1 MCDTCPRR
9 APAPPPCEQAGSLR
23 RRCPTA
29 SPPPVAA
36 LLLREMIAFDL
47 FHLAHNLRGMIGTNS
62 AEFNTRLLHV
72 AGVAMLAA
80 CYGRF
85 D

>member
-1 MCDTCPRR
+1 M
-9 APAPPPCEQAGSLR
+9 
-23 RRCPTA
+23 
-29 SPPPVAA
+29 AA